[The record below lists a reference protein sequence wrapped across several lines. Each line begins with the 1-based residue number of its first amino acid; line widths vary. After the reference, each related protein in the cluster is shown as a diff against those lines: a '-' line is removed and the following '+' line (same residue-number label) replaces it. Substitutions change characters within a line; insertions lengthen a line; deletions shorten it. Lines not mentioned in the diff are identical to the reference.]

1 MSVDIKRRDIL
12 KAGGLVALGGAM
24 RREAVKFVDE
34 LQRASPA

>member
-1 MSVDIKRRDIL
+1 MSVDIKRRDVL
-12 KAGGLVALGGAM
+12 KAGGLVARGAM